1 MKKHYYIIF
10 AVILLIASVSIGFY
24 INMGGFAKSTS
35 TLLDTPARVL
45 IAQHYKGSV
54 KNKAF
59 AVCFSTAA
67 DLIKSGGVKGQ
78 LAAYYVNNPDKG
90 DGTADAFV
98 GILLPD
104 TAIVTLPKGFE
115 RVLIPA
121 RQVIHTEIKAHF
133 SMASKIY
140 NDAKK
145 FAKNHQ
151 LRVYE
156 VEVLEIYP
164 SEKEFVLETPII
176 KK

>member
-24 INMGGFAKSTS
+24 INMGGFEKSRSTILITS
-35 TLLDTPARVL
+35 PRVL

-67 DLIKSGGVKGQ
+67 DLIKSGTVKGQ

-104 TAIVTLPKGFE
+104 TNRRMLPKGFE
-115 RVLIPA
+115 RVFIPA
-121 RQVIHTEIKAHF
+121 RQVIRTDINAHF

-140 NDAKK
+140 NDAKT
-145 FAKNHQ
+145 FAKKHQ